1 MDKRLSKITES
12 NTRAAMLMLLLFV
25 AVTVVWGNYL
35 LALIE
40 LVAVVLLFVFYRN
53 RAKRRNKELR
63 RYVENLAF
71 QMDEA
76 SKSTM
81 VNIPLPTAILRVDSG
96 EVLWGNED
104 FMAIT
109 GATESLFEAHIHDVV
124 SGFDTK
130 WIIEG
135 KGVCPFEVEIRDR
148 KYNVYGNMVRS
159 KDPGSRGLLSTLFWV
174 DVTDY
179 SALRDRTQRERPVV
193 SVIMV
198 DSYEELTKGM
208 SESQR
213 SSLNAE
219 IDGAIN
225 EWAKEANGIV
235 RRLEK
240 DRYLFVFR
248 NEDLLRFT
256 AEKFSILE
264 KIHEIQNEEGITATL
279 SIGIGKGE
287 CPFGQLYEFAMLG
300 IEMALSRGGDQVVV
314 KSPKQFDFYGGRTK
328 ELEKRTKVKSR
339 VMANALKHLIDDS
352 SNVFVMGHRFSD
364 LDSVGA
370 AAGICSVVRKLGK
383 TPYFIVNRDVTSAG
397 SLIDHLAEQPQY
409 SECFITEQ
417 DAILLADPDSLL
429 VVVDTSRPELVE
441 APGLLQSVSRVAVID
456 HHRRAASY
464 IENAAISVHET
475 YASSAS
481 ELVSELLQY
490 ILTPQ
495 ELLKAEAEA
504 LLAGIYLD
512 TKGFTVKTG
521 VRTFEAAAYLKQ
533 IGADTVAV
541 RRMFSGGLEGYVK
554 KYQIISAAHEAYP
567 GISLAV
573 VDMEVE
579 RAVAS
584 QAADEM
590 INLAGI
596 QGSFVV
602 FGENGGTVV
611 SGRSYGQVNV
621 QVVLEKIGG
630 GGSLNMAGAQFPT
643 EKPEQV
649 ELKLRAA
656 IEEYLRE
663 SQPQEV
669 NV

>member
-1 MDKRLSKITES
+1 M
-12 NTRAAMLMLLLFV
+12 
-25 AVTVVWGNYL
+25 
-35 LALIE
+35 
-40 LVAVVLLFVFYRN
+40 
-53 RAKRRNKELR
+53 
-63 RYVENLAF
+63 
-71 QMDEA
+71 
-76 SKSTM
+76 
-81 VNIPLPTAILRVDSG
+81 
-96 EVLWGNED
+96 
-104 FMAIT
+104 
-109 GATESLFEAHIHDVV
+109 
-124 SGFDTK
+124 
-130 WIIEG
+130 
-135 KGVCPFEVEIRDR
+135 
-148 KYNVYGNMVRS
+148 
-159 KDPGSRGLLSTLFWV
+159 
-174 DVTDY
+174 
-179 SALRDRTQRERPVV
+179 
-193 SVIMV
+193 
-198 DSYEELTKGM
+198 
-208 SESQR
+208 
-213 SSLNAE
+213 
-219 IDGAIN
+219 
-225 EWAKEANGIV
+225 
-235 RRLEK
+235 
-240 DRYLFVFR
+240 
-248 NEDLLRFT
+248 
-256 AEKFSILE
+256 
-264 KIHEIQNEEGITATL
+264 
-279 SIGIGKGE
+279 
-287 CPFGQLYEFAMLG
+287 
-300 IEMALSRGGDQVVV
+300 
-314 KSPKQFDFYGGRTK
+314 
-328 ELEKRTKVKSR
+328 
-339 VMANALKHLIDDS
+339 
-352 SNVFVMGHRFSD
+352 
-364 LDSVGA
+364 
-370 AAGICSVVRKLGK
+370 
-383 TPYFIVNRDVTSAG
+383 
-397 SLIDHLAEQPQY
+397 
-409 SECFITEQ
+409 
-417 DAILLADPDSLL
+417 
-429 VVVDTSRPELVE
+429 VVDTSRPELVE

-602 FGENGGTVV
+602 FGENGGTVI